1 MENNKTTATASG
13 GGIGFAGFLAIAF
26 IILKL
31 CGVISWSWLWVLSP
45 IWISLGIALILF
57 AIAGILILIAII
69 ADKHGK

>member
-1 MENNKTTATASG
+1 MEDTKVTATASG
-13 GGIGFAGFLAIAF
+13 GGIGFTGLLTLVF
-26 IILKL
+26 IVLKL

-69 ADKHGK
+69 ADEHDK